1 MKTLAKS
8 IILLSF
14 LFVVSQTFAQL
25 QLPAIFSDNMVLQQQ
40 SDAPIWGKANPGSTV
55 KIVPSWNGKEYVAT
69 VDANGKWVA
78 KLQTPSAG
86 GPFKVTITNNK
97 TTKTFQNVMIG
108 EVWICSGQSNM
119 EMPLAGWG
127 KVKDYEK
134 EIAEAVYP
142 NIRLIQVQKATS
154 PYPLD
159 DVKVGGDSWQECSP
173 ATIALFSAT
182 AYFFG
187 RDLHKNLNVPIGLIN
202 TSWGG
207 TIAEAWTSKE
217 SLMTM
222 PYFKNAVEAYSA
234 LPRDAEVRKAS
245 VLKKQEEW
253 NNNAITKDFGFEKNI
268 PVAAKL
274 NYDDTDWTTAKLP
287 GAWETN
293 GLPDF
298 DGVVWYRKV
307 IDIPQQWSNKE
318 LTLSLGT
325 IDDSDITYFNGVEIG
340 RTDGY
345 NVPRNYTVPK
355 QLVKKGKAVI
365 VIRVFDTAS
374 TGGIQGEPDNFY
386 IAPKN
391 NKVAMIKLGGDW
403 KYKSSVNIKE
413 MGTFP
418 RLDNENPNVP
428 TALFNAMMA
437 PLIPYRIK
445 GAIWYQGESNADRA
459 YQYRTLF
466 PLMINDWRTKWGY
479 DFPFYF
485 VQLANFM
492 AVNNEPEEST
502 WAELREAQLQT
513 LNLQNTGMATIID
526 IGEANDIHPKNKQD
540 VGKRLALQAREY
552 TYKQNITSSGPMYHY
567 YRLEGNK
574 IRLFFKLGDS
584 KLKVNGGNN
593 LKGFSIAG
601 PDKKFYWADAVIDGE
616 QIVVSSP
623 KVTFPVAVRYAWAN
637 NPACNLSNTEGLPAS
652 PFRTDNWTGL
662 TEKNQ

>member
-1 MKTLAKS
+1 MKTFVKS
-8 IILLSF
+8 VILFSF
-14 LFVVSQTFAQL
+14 LFVVSQTYAQM
-25 QLPAIFSDNMVLQQQ
+25 QFPAIFSDNMVLQQQ
-40 SDAPIWGKANPGSTV
+40 SDAPIWGKATPGSTV
-55 KIVPSWNGKEYVAT
+55 KIVPSWNGKEYNAT

-86 GPFKVTITNNK
+86 GPFKVTVTNNK

-134 EIAEAVYP
+134 EIAEAMYP
-142 NIRLIQVQKATS
+142 NIRLLQVQKATS

-159 DVKVGGDSWQECSP
+159 DVKVDGGSWQECSP

-217 SLMTM
+217 SLMNM
-222 PYFKNAVEAYSA
+222 PYFNNAVEAYSS
-234 LPRDAEVRKAS
+234 LPKDVETRKAS
-245 VLKKQEEW
+245 ILKKQEEW
-253 NNNAITKDFGFEKNI
+253 NKDAMAKDFGFENSV
-268 PVAAKL
+268 PVASKL
-274 NYDDTDWTTAKLP
+274 NYNDNEWMSAKLP

-298 DGVVWYRKV
+298 DGVVWFRKV
-307 IDIPQQWSNKE
+307 IDIPAQWTNKE
-318 LTLSLGT
+318 LSLSLGT

-340 RTDGY
+340 RTDGH
-345 NVPRNYTVPK
+345 NVPRKYIVPK
-355 QLVKKGKAVI
+355 SLVKKGKAVI
-365 VIRVFDTAS
+365 VIRAFDTAS
-374 TGGIQGEPDNFY
+374 TGGVLGEPADFY
-386 IAPKN
+386 ISPKN
-391 NKVAMIKLGGDW
+391 NTAATINLDGDW
-403 KYKSSVNIKE
+403 KYKSSVNIKDL
-413 MGTFP
+413 GTFP
-418 RLDNENPNVP
+418 RLENENPNVP

-437 PLIPYRIK
+437 PLIPYKIK

-479 DFPFYF
+479 DFSFYF

-492 AVNNEPEEST
+492 AVNEKPIEST

-513 LNLQNTGMATIID
+513 LNLENTGMATIID
-526 IGEANDIHPKNKQD
+526 IGDANDIHPKNKQD
-540 VGKRLALQAREY
+540 VGIRLALEARKND
-552 TYKQNITSSGPMYHY
+552 YKQDITSSGPLYHY
-567 YRLEGNK
+567 YKLEGDK
-574 IRLFFKLGDS
+574 IRIYFKPDGS
-584 KLKVNGGNN
+584 KLKVNSGAA

-601 PDKKFYWADAVIDGE
+601 PDKKFYWADAVIDGN

-623 KVTFPVAVRYAWAN
+623 EVAFPVAVRYAWAN
-637 NPACNLSNTEGLPAS
+637 NPICNLSNTEGLPAS